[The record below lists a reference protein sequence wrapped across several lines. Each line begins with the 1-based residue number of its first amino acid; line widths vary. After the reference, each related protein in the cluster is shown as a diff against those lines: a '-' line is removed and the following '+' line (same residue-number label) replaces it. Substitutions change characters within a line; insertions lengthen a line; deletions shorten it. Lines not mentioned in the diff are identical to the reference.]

1 MLLTMG
7 VFTRDDRHVFEHAE
21 REHPVYFRYLTER
34 VDSLDIE
41 LPSNYQLATL
51 PAARDSNLTNMAY
64 HMGVEQDGNT
74 VQLRRSLIENAII
87 IPATSYS
94 GVREFF
100 QSVRAGDEQQLVLNY
115 NASQAHH

>member
-1 MLLTMG
+1 
-7 VFTRDDRHVFEHAE
+7 
-21 REHPVYFRYLTER
+21 
-34 VDSLDIE
+34 
-41 LPSNYQLATL
+41 
-51 PAARDSNLTNMAY
+51 
-64 HMGVEQDGNT
+64 MGVEQDGNT